1 MRRLIFAF
9 FAIAVSLFAK
19 TFTLEQVMSAPFPS
33 EMTAA
38 PGGQAVAW
46 VLNERGARNIWY
58 AAAPDFKGVRLTS
71 WTADDGQDV
80 GELRLLPDG
89 KSVVFV
95 RGGDLEEAA
104 NADPNP
110 ESNPAGVSQDV
121 WVATAGSAPRKVG
134 SGHSPA
140 VSKTGRVA
148 YIRSGQVWVEG
159 GAGPLIVNRNGV
171 SAESLRWSPDGSKLA
186 FVSDRGNHAFI
197 EVYDFATKSVS
208 YMDPSVDH
216 DSEPV
221 WSPDGKQIAFIREF
235 QVADAVRGISRNSSE
250 PWAIRVAN
258 VADGTAKQLWKADA
272 GPGSAFSSV
281 TAENQLFWSPERR

>member
-9 FAIAVSLFAK
+9 SAIAVSLCAK

-33 EMTAA
+33 DMTAA
-38 PGGQAVAW
+38 PGGKAVAW

-80 GELRLLPDG
+80 GELQFLPDG

-95 RGGDLEEAA
+95 RGGDLEDAA

-110 ESNPAGVSQDV
+110 ASNPAGVSQDV
-121 WVATAGSAPRKVG
+121 WIATAGSAPRKVG

-140 VSKTGRVA
+140 VSKTGTIA
-148 YIRSGQVWVEG
+148 FLKSGQVWVEG
-159 GAGPLIVNRNGV
+159 GTSPLIVNRSGV
-171 SAESLRWSPDGSKLA
+171 SEESLRWSPDGSKLA
-186 FVSDRGNHAFI
+186 FISNRGNHSFV
-197 EVYDFATKSVS
+197 EVYDFAAKSVS

-216 DSEPV
+216 DREPA
-221 WSPDGKQIAFIREF
+221 WSPDGKQIAFIRVF
-235 QVADAVRGISRNSSE
+235 QVADAVRGISRSSSE

-258 VADGTAKQLWKADA
+258 VPDGTAKQLWMAD
-272 GPGSAFSSV
+272 P
-281 TAENQLFWSPERR
+281 